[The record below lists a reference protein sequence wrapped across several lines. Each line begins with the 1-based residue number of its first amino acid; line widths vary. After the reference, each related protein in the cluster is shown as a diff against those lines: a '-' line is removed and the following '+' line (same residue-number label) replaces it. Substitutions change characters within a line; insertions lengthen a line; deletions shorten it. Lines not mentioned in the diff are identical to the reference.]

1 MTQLI
6 NPDAGQLFPAEIIS
20 SIDSLD
26 LDAFSPGDL
35 GDLIRR
41 ARLHG
46 HRIEKHPRIQDAIKQ
61 NLEAFQFR
69 AGRYSERTLESLTGA
84 WQRYVSWCGQYD
96 DRSPLPAD
104 VADVEAYLTERAGS
118 VHRNTLAIDRWA
130 IGRVSRAA
138 GCPDPTSDERL
149 KDTFAA
155 LVRAKVQ
162 AEETT
167 EQASALRELHLDQ
180 LVEMWRESPLL
191 VCRRDLALL
200 VVAYET
206 LLRASEV
213 ARIRCSHL
221 RISSDGTAILTIP
234 ITKTNH
240 SGEPDKAPLSRQGV
254 RVLLDYLTAAG
265 RKLEGD
271 QYLFG
276 KVTKH
281 NNAAYVSGP
290 LSVDTVENIFA
301 RAWKAL
307 GLETL
312 GIPRWSGHSARVG
325 ASQDLAAE
333 GYNTLEIMQ
342 AGRWTSERMVIR
354 YCRDILAGESAMA
367 RRRARKY

>member
-6 NPDAGQLFPAEIIS
+6 IPDSSEIFPAELTD
-20 SIDSLD
+20 SIERLD

-46 HRIEKHPRIQDAIKQ
+46 HRIEKHPRIQEAIKQ

-69 AGRYSERTLESLTGA
+69 AGRYSERTIESLTGA

-104 VADVEAYLTERAGS
+104 VPDVEAYLTERAGS

-138 GCPDPTSDERL
+138 GCPDPTGDERL

-180 LVEMWRESPLL
+180 LVELWRESPLL

-213 ARIRCSHL
+213 ARIRCSHI
-221 RISSDGTAILTIP
+221 RTGSDGSAILTIP

-240 SGEPDKAPLSRQGV
+240 SGEPDKAPLSRQAMRLV
-254 RVLLDYLTAAG
+254 LDYLAMCN

-271 QYLFG
+271 HYLFG
-276 KVTKH
+276 KATKH
-281 NNAAYVSGP
+281 NKPAYISGP

-301 RAWKAL
+301 RAWEAL

-367 RRRARKY
+367 RRRAGKL

>member
-1 MTQLI
+1 MSQLI
-6 NPDAGQLFPAEIIS
+6 QSTYSEQFPVELS
-20 SIDSLD
+20 DTIDRLD
-26 LDAFSPGDL
+26 LEAFSPGDL

-46 HRIEKHPRIQDAIKQ
+46 HRIEKHPRVRAAIEH

-84 WQRYVSWCGQYD
+84 WSRYVSWCGQYD

-118 VHRNTLAIDRWA
+118 VHRNTLSVDRWA

-138 GCPDPTSDERL
+138 GCPDPTADERL

-155 LVRAKVQ
+155 LVRNKVRSD
-162 AEETT
+162 ETI

-180 LVEMWRESPLL
+180 LVELWRESPLL

-206 LLRASEV
+206 MLRASEV
-213 ARIRCSHL
+213 ARIRCSHI
-221 RISSDGTAILTIP
+221 RTGSDGTAILTIP

-240 SGEPDKAPLSRQGV
+240 SGEPDKAPLSRQAMRLV
-254 RVLLDYLTAAG
+254 LDYLAMCN

-271 QYLFG
+271 HYLFG
-276 KVTKH
+276 KATKH
-281 NNAAYVSGP
+281 NKPAYISGP

-301 RAWKAL
+301 RAWEVL

-367 RRRARKY
+367 RRRAGKL